1 MHEDHQRRS
10 GWVVTRV
17 SVTVLLLGALGAGTA
32 RAQAQ
37 AQQTTVGLEGDGQDG
52 SGFATAD
59 PMPVPPG
66 VEGAASQASYGG
78 YCYVGPHPTDPRV
91 SPGDTWDPTEGQHL
105 RPYPPVDLR
114 LFSYQNGCYYF
125 IGDPH
130 DFGYGG
136 PAYSYYGAHPVLAA
150 HGGGWCFMIGG
161 HSHAWAPWSTQFAV
175 VGPWY
180 YWRGIYD
187 PFFWTYWPYYSAYY
201 RAYYPRYY
209 GGGRFYRAGG
219 YRTAPPLGRG
229 YQSRA
234 WASSTAVTIAPVRS
248 GAPLVR
254 GGAVQAT
261 TVGPFAGGVSGGG
274 GPAPARGEGAP
285 AAPAPGRRPALAP
298 RPPMS
303 PPIRA
308 FPPGSGFKGPAG
320 LRGGRR

>member
-1 MHEDHQRRS
+1 MHENHQRRS
-10 GWVVTRV
+10 GCVGTRASVVMLV
-17 SVTVLLLGALGAGTA
+17 AALGVGTA
-32 RAQAQ
+32 RAQS
-37 AQQTTVGLEGDGQDG
+37 QQTVGLEGDGQDG
-52 SGFATAD
+52 SGVASAD

-66 VEGAASQASYGG
+66 VEGAASPASYGG

-114 LFSYQNGCYYF
+114 LFSHQNGCYYF

-180 YWRGIYD
+180 YWRGVYD

-201 RAYYPRYY
+201 RAYYPHYY
-209 GGGRFYRAGG
+209 GGGRFYRGGG
-219 YRTAPPLGRG
+219 YRAAPPLGRG

-234 WASSTAVTIAPVRS
+234 WAGPSAVSVAPVRP
-248 GAPLVR
+248 GAPLGR
-254 GGAVQAT
+254 GGSVQAT
-261 TVGPFAGGVSGGG
+261 TVGPFASGSGPRVSGGG
-274 GPAPARGEGAP
+274 AAVAPARGAL
-285 AAPAPGRRPALAP
+285 AAPAPGRPALAP
-298 RPPMS
+298 GRSMPP
-303 PPIRA
+303 PTRA
-308 FPPGSGFKGPAG
+308 FPPGGAFRGPGG
-320 LRGGRR
+320 LRGGRRQ